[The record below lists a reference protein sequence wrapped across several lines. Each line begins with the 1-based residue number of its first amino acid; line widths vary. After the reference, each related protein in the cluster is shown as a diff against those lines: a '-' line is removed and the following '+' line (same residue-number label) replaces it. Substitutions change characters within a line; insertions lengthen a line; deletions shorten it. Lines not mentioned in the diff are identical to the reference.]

1 MEEPDLTDFKT
12 AGFGEHSLQFSPW
25 SQPSNKELIPSNI
38 RAEAAPCSQRS
49 KTDLCLKSKKRHWF
63 CVFCRNSDIRQ
74 EREGNDLR

>member
-1 MEEPDLTDFKT
+1 MEEPDLTDLKT

-49 KTDLCLKSKKRHWF
+49 KTDLVLLCASFKVKKTPLVL
-63 CVFCRNSDIRQ
+63 CVLQKF
-74 EREGNDLR
+74 